1 MGSSFG
7 LRSKARITSLR
18 TGVRENPWLV
28 VSIALCLLGLTYNF
42 TGYALLDPDE
52 GRNAE
57 VAREMAAE
65 NDYILPHL
73 NGLPY
78 LDKPILYFAASAA
91 TMEVLGPTVL
101 AARLPSLLF
110 TLATLTLVGWFGAR
124 LFGRHGGWIAVV
136 ATASTPFALAYSRTV
151 IFDSTLSFFVVLALV
166 GFYLA
171 VETDTT
177 AEPAESAESVGLW
190 WTTLAWSAMALGV
203 LTKGP
208 IALAVPLMVAVPFAI
223 WRRTWRAILD
233 PLSVLVFAALVAP
246 WVFAVLRQ
254 VPDFLHYAL
263 VTETARR
270 LTTSEL
276 QRTGPIWYFLAILPA
291 AALPWSIV
299 ASGSWRSLRWRDR
312 YGNMDGRIVYLLLW
326 IVVPLIFFTLSQ
338 SKRPQYV
345 LPLVPAIALL
355 VAAAWS
361 AKPQRLSGLRLA
373 SATLVVL
380 GAFFVVAS
388 RLIPSLVPASASVA
402 PAIPATALILGVAC
416 VASGLL
422 PLVSR
427 GKLHVA
433 LMAFSIPVATIP
445 LASQG
450 LMDAIGRDRSA
461 LEIAQLIESA
471 AGPDARVIG
480 VGTLPLSLPFYLRHT
495 VMLATEDGSE
505 LTSNYITHHYDRF
518 AGQATLKSTDW
529 WRTALIECTSPTVFV
544 IDVDDSQAR
553 EILRS
558 SVDLLIATRK
568 YAAYG
573 PCGVTDLALAGRD

>member
-1 MGSSFG
+1 MDKSFG
-7 LRSKARITSLR
+7 LRSKARMTSLR

-28 VSIALCLLGLTYNF
+28 VSIALCLFGLTYNF

-78 LDKPILYFAASAA
+78 LDKPILYFAAGAA

-110 TLATLTLVGWFGAR
+110 TLASLTLLGWFGAR
-124 LFGRHGGWIAVV
+124 LFGRRGAWIAVI
-136 ATASTPFALAYSRTV
+136 ATASMPFTLAYSRTV
-151 IFDSTLSFFVVLALV
+151 IFDSTLTFFVVLALM

-171 VETDTT
+171 IETAGT
-177 AEPAESAESVGLW
+177 AATAGVG
-190 WTTLAWSAMALGV
+190 WTTLAWAAMALGV

-208 IALAVPLMVAVPFAI
+208 VALAVPLMVAVPFAI

-254 VPDFLHYAL
+254 VPDFLHYAW
-263 VTETARR
+263 VTETAGR
-270 LTTSEL
+270 LTTGEL

-291 AALPWSIV
+291 AALPWFIV
-299 ASGSWRSLRWRDR
+299 AAGSWRSLRWRDR
-312 YGNMDGRIVYLLLW
+312 YGNVDGRIVYLLLW

-361 AKPQRLSGLRLA
+361 TRPQRLPGLRLA
-373 SATLVVL
+373 SGTLVVL
-380 GAFFVVAS
+380 GAFLIVGG
-388 RLIPSLVPASASVA
+388 RLIPGLVSASANVSS
-402 PAIPATALILGVAC
+402 AIPGTALVLGVAC

-422 PLVSR
+422 ALFAHSR
-427 GKLHVA
+427 VHLA
-433 LMAFSIPVATIP
+433 LMALSIPVATIP
-445 LASQG
+445 LASQR
-450 LMDAIGRDRSA
+450 LMDAIGRDRST
-461 LEIAQLIESA
+461 LEIAQLIEST
-471 AGPDARVIG
+471 AGPDARVIA
-480 VGTLPLSLPFYLRHT
+480 VGTFPLSLPFYLRRT
-495 VMLATEDGSE
+495 MLLATEDGSE
-505 LTSNYITHHYDRF
+505 LTSNYITRHYDRF
-518 AGQATLKSTDW
+518 AGQATLRSADW
-529 WRTALIECTSPTVFV
+529 WRTALIECTTPTVFV
-544 IDVDDSQAR
+544 IAIDDSQAR

-558 SVDLLIATRK
+558 SVDLLVATRK

-573 PCGVTDLALAGRD
+573 PCGVTNLALAGRD

>member
-1 MGSSFG
+1 MDRSFG
-7 LRSKARITSLR
+7 LRSKARVTSLR

-28 VSIALCLLGLTYNF
+28 VSIALCLFGLTYNF
-42 TGYALLDPDE
+42 AGYALLDPDE

-78 LDKPILYFAASAA
+78 LDKPILYFATGAA
-91 TMEVLGPTVL
+91 TMELLGPTVL
-101 AARLPSLLF
+101 AARLPSLF
-110 TLATLTLVGWFGAR
+110 FTFATLALVGWFGAR
-124 LFGRHGGWIAVV
+124 LFGRRGAWIAVI
-136 ATASTPFALAYSRTV
+136 ATASMPFTLAYSRTV
-151 IFDSTLSFFVVLALV
+151 IFDSTLTFFVVLALMS
-166 GFYLA
+166 FYLA
-171 VETDTT
+171 IET
-177 AEPAESAESVGLW
+177 AETAAKGLG
-190 WTTLAWSAMALGV
+190 WTTLAWAAMALGV

-208 IALAVPLMVAVPFAI
+208 VALAVPLMVAVPFAI

-254 VPDFLHYAL
+254 VPDFLHYVL

-270 LTTSEL
+270 LTTGEL
-276 QRTGPIWYFLAILPA
+276 QRTGPIWYFLAVLPA
-291 AALPWSIV
+291 AALPWFIV
-299 ASGSWRSLRWRDR
+299 AAGSWRSLRWRDR

-361 AKPQRLSGLRLA
+361 TRPQRLPGLRLA
-373 SATLVVL
+373 SGTLVVL
-380 GAFFVVAS
+380 GAVLIAGG
-388 RLIPSLVPASASVA
+388 RLIPGLVSASANVSS
-402 PAIPATALILGVAC
+402 AIPGTALVLGVAC

-422 PLVSR
+422 ALFAHSR
-427 GKLHVA
+427 VHLA
-433 LMAFSIPVATIP
+433 LMALSIPVATIP
-445 LASQG
+445 LASQR
-450 LMDAIGRDRSA
+450 LMDVIGRDRST
-461 LEIAQLIESA
+461 LEIAQLIEST
-471 AGPDARVIG
+471 AGPDARVIA
-480 VGTLPLSLPFYLRHT
+480 VGTFPLSLPFYLRRT
-495 VMLATEDGSE
+495 MLLATEDGSE
-505 LTSNYITHHYDRF
+505 LTSNYITRHYDRF
-518 AGQATLKSTDW
+518 AGQVTMRSADW
-529 WRTALIECTSPTVFV
+529 WRTALIECATPTVFV
-544 IDVDDSQAR
+544 LAIDDSQAR

-558 SVDLLIATRK
+558 IIDLLVATRK

-573 PCGVTDLALAGRD
+573 PCGVTDLALAGKG